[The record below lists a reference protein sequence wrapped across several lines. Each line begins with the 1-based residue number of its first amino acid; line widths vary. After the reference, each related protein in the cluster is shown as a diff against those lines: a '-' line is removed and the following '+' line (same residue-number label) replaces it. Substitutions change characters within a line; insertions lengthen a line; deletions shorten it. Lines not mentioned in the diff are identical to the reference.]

1 MGKID
6 NNKQMKRESLL
17 DSAFS
22 LFINNG
28 FSKTSISD
36 IVNNAGVAKGTFYLY
51 FKDKYDIRNHLIAH
65 KASQVFQAAYS
76 DLLRHP
82 DIHDFEEQVL
92 FITDNI
98 LDQFAANHSLVTLI
112 SKHLS
117 WGIFRN
123 SLTFAPFAD
132 SPAIY
137 TIYVSLLSHAAYT
150 YRSPELMFY
159 MILELV
165 SGTSYNA
172 ILYQQPVALEELKP
186 ELYAAI
192 RGIFKQFRIRKKR
205 KTKENA
211 GANPDSLLSKTRKK
225 PAMQE
230 SPPAAGRFSGIYIT
244 AAVRTCPEGFLCNRK
259 FQRISY
265 CIKNNSLL
273 FSQRLL

>member
-22 LFINNG
+22 LFIDNG
-28 FSKTSISD
+28 FNKTSISD

-65 KASQVFQAAYS
+65 KASQIFQAAYA

-82 DIHDFEEQVL
+82 DIQDFEEQVL

-117 WGIFRN
+117 WG
-123 SLTFAPFAD
+123 
-132 SPAIY
+132 
-137 TIYVSLLSHAAYT
+137 SLLSHAAYT

-172 ILYQQPVALEELKP
+172 ILYQQPIPLEDLKP
-186 ELYAAI
+186 ELYDAI

-205 KTKENA
+205 NVTESTEKTISSA
-211 GANPDSLLSKTRKK
+211 QQPDH
-225 PAMQE
+225 PA
-230 SPPAAGRFSGIYIT
+230 PLRAA
-244 AAVRTCPEGFLCNRK
+244 
-259 FQRISY
+259 Q
-265 CIKNNSLL
+265 
-273 FSQRLL
+273 

>member
-1 MGKID
+1 MGKLEL
-6 NNKQMKRESLL
+6 NKKKKKDALFTT
-17 DSAFS
+17 AFE
-22 LFINNG
+22 LFTTKG
-28 FSKTSISD
+28 LAKTTISD
-36 IVNNAGVAKGTFYLY
+36 IVDQAGVAKGTFYLY

-117 WGIFRN
+117 WVFFKN

-132 SPAIY
+132 TPAIY
-137 TIYVSLLSHAAYT
+137 TIYESLLSHAAYT

-172 ILYQQPVALEELKP
+172 ILYQQPVPLEELKP

-192 RGIFKQFRIRKKR
+192 CGIFKQFRIRKKR
-205 KTKENA
+205 KNAENA
-211 GANPDSLLSKTRKK
+211 GAD
-225 PAMQE
+225 PA
-230 SPPAAGRFSGIYIT
+230 S
-244 AAVRTCPEGFLCNRK
+244 
-259 FQRISY
+259 
-265 CIKNNSLL
+265 L
-273 FSQRLL
+273 FS

>member
-22 LFINNG
+22 LFIDNG
-28 FSKTSISD
+28 FNKTSISD
-36 IVNNAGVAKGTFYLY
+36 IVNNAG
-51 FKDKYDIRNHLIAH
+51 
-65 KASQVFQAAYS
+65 QAAYA

-82 DIHDFEEQVL
+82 DIQDFEEQVL

-117 WGIFRN
+117 WGFFKN
-123 SLTFAPFAD
+123 SLTFSPFSDA
-132 SPAIY
+132 PAIY
-137 TIYVSLLSHAAYT
+137 TIYESLLSHAAYT

-172 ILYQQPVALEELKP
+172 ILYQQPIPLEDLKP
-186 ELYAAI
+186 ELYDAI

-205 KTKENA
+205 NVTESTEKTISSA
-211 GANPDSLLSKTRKK
+211 QQPDH
-225 PAMQE
+225 PA
-230 SPPAAGRFSGIYIT
+230 PLRAA
-244 AAVRTCPEGFLCNRK
+244 
-259 FQRISY
+259 Q
-265 CIKNNSLL
+265 
-273 FSQRLL
+273 

>member
-76 DLLRHP
+76 DLL
-82 DIHDFEEQVL
+82 L

-117 WGIFRN
+117 WGFFKN

-132 SPAIY
+132 TPAIY
-137 TIYVSLLSHAAYT
+137 TIYESLLSHAAYT

-172 ILYQQPVALEELKP
+172 ILYQQPVPLEELKP

-192 RGIFKQFRIRKKR
+192 CGIFKQFRIRKKR
-205 KTKENA
+205 KNAENA
-211 GANPDSLLSKTRKK
+211 GAD
-225 PAMQE
+225 PA
-230 SPPAAGRFSGIYIT
+230 S
-244 AAVRTCPEGFLCNRK
+244 
-259 FQRISY
+259 
-265 CIKNNSLL
+265 L
-273 FSQRLL
+273 FS

>member
-22 LFINNG
+22 LFIDNG
-28 FSKTSISD
+28 FNKTSISD

-65 KASQVFQAAYS
+65 KASQIFQAAYA

-82 DIHDFEEQVL
+82 DIQDFEEQVL

-117 WGIFRN
+117 WGFFKN
-123 SLTFAPFAD
+123 SLTFSPFSDA
-132 SPAIY
+132 PAIY
-137 TIYVSLLSHAAYT
+137 TIYESLLSHAAYT

-159 MILELV
+159 MIED
-165 SGTSYNA
+165 
-172 ILYQQPVALEELKP
+172 LKP
-186 ELYAAI
+186 ELYDAI

-205 KTKENA
+205 NVTESTEKTISSA
-211 GANPDSLLSKTRKK
+211 QQPDH
-225 PAMQE
+225 PA
-230 SPPAAGRFSGIYIT
+230 PLRAA
-244 AAVRTCPEGFLCNRK
+244 
-259 FQRISY
+259 Q
-265 CIKNNSLL
+265 
-273 FSQRLL
+273 

>member
-1 MGKID
+1 
-6 NNKQMKRESLL
+6 MKRESLL

-117 WGIFRN
+117 WGFFKN

-132 SPAIY
+132 TPAIY
-137 TIYVSLLSHAAYT
+137 TIYESLLSHAAYT

-172 ILYQQPVALEELKP
+172 ILYQQPVPLEELKP

-192 RGIFKQFRIRKKR
+192 CGIFKQFRIRKKR
-205 KTKENA
+205 KNAEKCRRGSRLTVLVEKKE
-211 GANPDSLLSKTRKK
+211 SCY
-225 PAMQE
+225 
-230 SPPAAGRFSGIYIT
+230 GRI
-244 AAVRTCPEGFLCNRK
+244 L
-259 FQRISY
+259 
-265 CIKNNSLL
+265 
-273 FSQRLL
+273 RLRRVALAT